1 MVQLTARPL
10 PIPEDPD
17 SNPVIGKFYL
27 VSTVLKSFLDKTKIK
42 KKEAKKDKL
51 TSCQFFDHAPSLC
64 TLQSRRSYPLDST
77 FLLVITQSWNAHSW
91 SWAAI
96 GYRKSH
102 GARLLIYS
110 ATIDHRAVVLSQ
122 GTHDAQQSN

>member
-51 TSCQFFDHAPSLC
+51 TSCQFFDHAPSMC
-64 TLQSRRSYPLDST
+64 TLQSLWLLAVCKMTSGNNNNSNDNSNDDSDSYST
-77 FLLVITQSWNAHSW
+77 IKRNS
-91 SWAAI
+91 I
-96 GYRKSH
+96 K
-102 GARLLIYS
+102 
-110 ATIDHRAVVLSQ
+110 
-122 GTHDAQQSN
+122 